1 LPDGTSGLTSHR
13 PSSSTLL
20 LPAGPTGSGTCMA
33 RLPTCLSPQPTS
45 PCLDRVGHSDG
56 AAIHHEKQTT
66 GCGNRNSFL
75 FPPALSGHVGAGRA
89 EHWGSEQSC
98 SSPGQIGKCGR
109 ARSPPDLRSGQECSL
124 LPGSR
129 EGFASFHSLRVPW
142 FLMERSSQHN
152 FYVIF
157 SK

>member
-1 LPDGTSGLTSHR
+1 MRDGTSGLTSHR

-98 SSPGQIGKCGR
+98 RAAQGGSGSVAGQGHLLTSGPAKNAACCQALGK
-109 ARSPPDLRSGQECSL
+109 AL
-124 LPGSR
+124 LLST
-129 EGFASFHSLRVPW
+129 A
-142 FLMERSSQHN
+142 
-152 FYVIF
+152 
-157 SK
+157 